1 MPCHHLFPN
10 FQTFCVI
17 SEQGQKYQKLLL
29 KIAKKVS
36 TDQEMMD
43 LGINLEI
50 PLENI
55 KAARTD
61 NQTSINAAVMHM
73 LYFYWFKDF
82 KGTTEEAQQI
92 LRKALIESE
101 LIFIVDQGWIQD
113 SP

>member
-1 MPCHHLFPN
+1 MCLAIIF
-10 FQTFCVI
+10 FQTFKKCVI

-73 LYFYWFKDF
+73 L
-82 KGTTEEAQQI
+82 
-92 LRKALIESE
+92 
-101 LIFIVDQGWIQD
+101 
-113 SP
+113 